1 VSTTTK
7 HRMTWYV
14 YAGRERIRHQA
25 SMRGTWGY
33 DVTCS
38 CGEFETHTGGATLGY
53 IRGEVWLH
61 KVLAGDEAE
70 GGGAS

>member
-1 VSTTTK
+1 MSTK

-14 YAGRERIRHQA
+14 YAEGNRMRRRA

-33 DVTCS
+33 DVECS
-38 CGEFETHTGGATLGY
+38 CGEFTTTTGGATLGY

-61 KVLAGDEAE
+61 KVLAGDEATE